1 MQTLKHISI
10 LGLLLITVITASCS
24 SNDKKDKRIRG
35 SEQDLYQSVQ
45 YYLQG
50 SSWELAIEYL
60 ESMEENFPFGT
71 YAEQAQLD
79 LIYAH
84 FKSNEHDAAIA
95 SAERFIRLHPQH
107 HNVDYAYYMRGIA
120 AFYNETAFSSMYSSD
135 YTTRDPGA
143 AKDAFN
149 HFAQLI
155 NRYPKSQYV
164 LDAQKRMVYLRNII
178 ARSEINVANYYF
190 KRGAYVAA
198 LNRGRWVVENMQTTP
213 AVPDGLAV
221 MAQAYHLMGMDDLS
235 TDSINVLK
243 HNFPDHPALADGTF
257 NFEFGRDIKRSWVS
271 YATFG
276 IFDKAPYVSFDT
288 REQYNPFNESSS
300 LNTQPP
306 KS

>member
-1 MQTLKHISI
+1 MQTFKLFPVF
-10 LGLLLITVITASCS
+10 GLLLITLMTASCS
-24 SNDKKDKRIRG
+24 SNSEKKEQRIRG
-35 SEQDLYQSVQ
+35 AEQELYQSVQ
-45 YYLQG
+45 YYLN
-50 SSWELAIEYL
+50 SSNWETAIEYL
-60 ESMEENFPFGT
+60 ESMEENFPFGV
-71 YAEQAQLD
+71 YAEQSQLD

-95 SAERFIRLHPQH
+95 SADRFIRLHPQH

-120 AFYNETAFSSMYSSD
+120 AFYNQTAFSSAYSSD

-190 KRGAYVAA
+190 KRGAYTAA

-221 MAQAYHLMGMDDLS
+221 MAQAYHLMGMHDLS
-235 TDSINVLK
+235 KDAINVLQ
-243 HNFPDHPALADGTF
+243 HNFPDHPALNDGTF
-257 NFEFGRDIKRSWVS
+257 DYGFGRDIKRSWLS

-276 IFDKAPYVSFDT
+276 IFDKALYVSFDT
-288 REQYNPFNESSS
+288 RDQYNPYDEDVP
-300 LNTQPP
+300 NTAPP